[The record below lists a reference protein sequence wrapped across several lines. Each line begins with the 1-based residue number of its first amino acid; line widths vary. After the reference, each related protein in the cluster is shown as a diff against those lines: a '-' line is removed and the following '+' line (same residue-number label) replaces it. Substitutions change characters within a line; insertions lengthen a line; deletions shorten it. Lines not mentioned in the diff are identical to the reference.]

1 MNLSESF
8 HQGDIGA
15 TSKQIRRRRRRI
27 SETATAAAESRLGV
41 VTKKR
46 RWSKHK

>member
-15 TSKQIRRRRRRI
+15 TSKQIRRRRRI